1 MTVADVAKQFGQG
14 DLERLPV
21 VDANKKLIGTV
32 AMRDV
37 LARGRF

>member
-1 MTVADVAKQFGQG
+1 MTLAEVAERFGQG

-21 VDANKKLIGTV
+21 VDATRRLVGTV

>member
-1 MTVADVAKQFGQG
+1 VAKQFGQG

-21 VDANKKLIGTV
+21 VDSTKRLIGTV